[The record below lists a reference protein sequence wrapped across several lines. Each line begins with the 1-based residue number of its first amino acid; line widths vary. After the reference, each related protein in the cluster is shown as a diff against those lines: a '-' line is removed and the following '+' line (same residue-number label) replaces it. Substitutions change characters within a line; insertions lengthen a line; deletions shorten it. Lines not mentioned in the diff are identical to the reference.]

1 MNNYNNDLEVI
12 KALVNKRISSKEEF
26 IGLLTIAIYSKE
38 IFVKNE
44 DAGKFVKEIFDLNF
58 LEYVVRSRTLL
69 CARLSRR
76 LVKMDKK
83 EMKKCVSLVAHYFS
97 TNQYIH
103 FWDPDDIF
111 SYKSKR
117 SDANKD
123 VNTWIKALLRKDKK

>member
-1 MNNYNNDLEVI
+1 MNNYNNDLEII

-44 DAGKFVKEIFDLNF
+44 DASKFIKEIFDLSF
-58 LEYVVRSRTLL
+58 LDYVVRSRTLL

-76 LVKMDKK
+76 LVMMDKK
-83 EMKKCVSLVAHYFS
+83 EMKKSVSLVAHYFS
-97 TNQYIH
+97 TNQYVH

-111 SYKSKR
+111 SYKNKR